1 VYGYSCKFTVT
12 HPKDL
17 YKYIAIFDE
26 YNLNTN
32 KYLDY
37 LDFKKAFTLYKGR
50 DKTIKENQILI
61 DKILELKKGMNKYR
75 IHFSLP
81 ADHKIVI
88 YGPFITRIY

>member
-1 VYGYSCKFTVT
+1 MYGYSCKFTVT
-12 HPKDL
+12 HPNEI
-17 YKYIAIFDE
+17 YKFIAIFE
-26 YNLNTN
+26 KYNLNTT
-32 KYLDY
+32 KDLYY
-37 LDFKKAFTLYKGR
+37 LDFKKAFNLYQGR
-50 DKTIKENQILI
+50 DKTIKENQTLI